1 MTRHLKGSILFLCAF
16 SFNSV
21 AASTQCDALTGC
33 EKKFCEIEYQIEK
46 AEQYDNQYK
55 VERLTTALKAAKE
68 NCTNEG
74 LKDDLREK
82 IESNEQDLT
91 EYQADLEEAKRDDRA
106 DKIRKYE
113 GKIEKELRKIDKLKQ
128 ELTEIP

>member
-1 MTRHLKGSILFLCAF
+1 MTRHLKGSLLFLCAF
-16 SFNSV
+16 SFNSM
-21 AASTQCDALTGC
+21 ASTQCDALTGC
-33 EKKFCEIEYQIEK
+33 EKKFCEIEYQIKK

-82 IESNEQDLT
+82 IESNEQDLA
-91 EYQADLEEAKRDDRA
+91 EYQADLEEAKKDDRA

-128 ELTEIP
+128 ELAKIP

>member
-1 MTRHLKGSILFLCAF
+1 MTRHLTGSLLFLCAF
-16 SFNSV
+16 SFNSM
-21 AASTQCDALTGC
+21 ASNQCDALVGC
-33 EKKFCEIEYQIEK
+33 EKKFCEIEYQIKK

-82 IESNEQDLT
+82 IESNEQDLA

-128 ELTEIP
+128 ELAKIP

>member
-1 MTRHLKGSILFLCAF
+1 MTRHLKGSLLFLCAF

-33 EKKFCEIEYQIEK
+33 EKKFCEIEYQIKK

-128 ELTEIP
+128 ELAKIP

>member
-1 MTRHLKGSILFLCAF
+1 MTRHLKGSLLFLCAF
-16 SFNSV
+16 SFNTM
-21 AASTQCDALTGC
+21 ASTQCDALTGC
-33 EKKFCEIEYQIEK
+33 EKKFCEIEYQIKK

-74 LKDDLREK
+74 LKDELREK
-82 IESNEQDLT
+82 IESNEQDLA

-128 ELTEIP
+128 ELAKIP

>member
-1 MTRHLKGSILFLCAF
+1 MNRHLTGSLLFLCAL
-16 SFNSV
+16 SFNSM
-21 AASTQCDALTGC
+21 ASTQCDALTGC
-33 EKKFCEIEYQIEK
+33 EKKFCEIEYQIKK

-74 LKDDLREK
+74 LKDELREK
-82 IESNEQDLT
+82 IESNEQDLA

-128 ELTEIP
+128 ELAKIP

>member
-1 MTRHLKGSILFLCAF
+1 MTRHLKGSLLFLCAF
-16 SFNSV
+16 SFNSM
-21 AASTQCDALTGC
+21 ASTQCDALTGC
-33 EKKFCEIEYQIEK
+33 EKKFCEIEYQIKK

-82 IESNEQDLT
+82 IESNEQDLA
-91 EYQADLEEAKRDDRA
+91 EYQADLEEAKRDERA

-113 GKIEKELRKIDKLKQ
+113 GKIEKELRKVDKLKQ
-128 ELTEIP
+128 ELAKIP

>member
-1 MTRHLKGSILFLCAF
+1 MTRHLKGPLLFLCAL
-16 SFNSV
+16 SFNSM
-21 AASTQCDALTGC
+21 ASTQCDALIGC
-33 EKKFCEIEYQIEK
+33 EKKFCEIEYQIKK

-55 VERLTTALKAAKE
+55 VERLTTALEVAKE

-82 IESNEQDLT
+82 IESNEQDLAG
-91 EYQADLEEAKRDDRA
+91 YQADLEEAKRDDRA

-113 GKIEKELRKIDKLKQ
+113 DKIEKELGKIDELKQ
-128 ELTEIP
+128 ELAQIP

>member
-1 MTRHLKGSILFLCAF
+1 MTRQLKGSLLFLCAL
-16 SFNSV
+16 SFNSM
-21 AASTQCDALTGC
+21 ASSQCDALTGC
-33 EKKFCEIEYQIEK
+33 EKKFCEIEYQIKK

-68 NCTNEG
+68 NCINEG

-82 IESNEQDLT
+82 IESNEQDLA

-113 GKIEKELRKIDKLKQ
+113 GKIEKELRNIDSLKQ
-128 ELTEIP
+128 ELSEIP

>member
-1 MTRHLKGSILFLCAF
+1 MTRHLKGSLLFFCAF
-16 SFNSV
+16 SFNSM
-21 AASTQCDALTGC
+21 ASTQCDALTGC
-33 EKKFCEIEYQIEK
+33 EKKFCEIEYQIKK

-82 IESNEQDLT
+82 IASNEQDLA

-128 ELTEIP
+128 ELAKTP

>member
-1 MTRHLKGSILFLCAF
+1 MTRYLKGSLLFLCAF
-16 SFNSV
+16 SFNSM
-21 AASTQCDALTGC
+21 ASTQCDALTGC

-82 IESNEQDLT
+82 IESNEQDLA

-113 GKIEKELRKIDKLKQ
+113 GKSEKELRKIDKLKQ
-128 ELTEIP
+128 ELAKIP

>member
-1 MTRHLKGSILFLCAF
+1 MTRHLKGSLLFLCAF
-16 SFNSV
+16 SFNSM
-21 AASTQCDALTGC
+21 ASTQCDALTGC
-33 EKKFCEIEYQIEK
+33 EKKFCEIEYQIKK
-46 AEQYDNQYK
+46 AEQYDNPYK

-82 IESNEQDLT
+82 IKSNEQDLA

-128 ELTEIP
+128 ELAKIP

>member
-1 MTRHLKGSILFLCAF
+1 MTRHLKGSLLFLCAF
-16 SFNSV
+16 SFNSM
-21 AASTQCDALTGC
+21 ASTQCDALTGC
-33 EKKFCEIEYQIEK
+33 EKKFCEIEYQIKK

-55 VERLTTALKAAKE
+55 VERLTTTLKAAKE

-82 IESNEQDLT
+82 IESNEQDLA

-128 ELTEIP
+128 ELAEIP

>member
-1 MTRHLKGSILFLCAF
+1 MTRHLKGPLLFLCAL
-16 SFNSV
+16 SFNSM
-21 AASTQCDALTGC
+21 ASTQCDALIGC
-33 EKKFCEIEYQIEK
+33 EKKFCEIEYQIKK

-55 VERLTTALKAAKE
+55 VERLTTALEVAKE

-82 IESNEQDLT
+82 IESNEQDLA

-113 GKIEKELRKIDKLKQ
+113 DKIEKELGKIDELKQ
-128 ELTEIP
+128 ELAQIP

>member
-1 MTRHLKGSILFLCAF
+1 MTRHLTGSLLFLCAF
-16 SFNSV
+16 SFNSM
-21 AASTQCDALTGC
+21 ASTQCDALTGC
-33 EKKFCEIEYQIEK
+33 EKKFCEIEYQIKK

-82 IESNEQDLT
+82 IESNEQDLA
-91 EYQADLEEAKRDDRA
+91 EYQADLEEAKRDERA

-128 ELTEIP
+128 ELAQIP

>member
-1 MTRHLKGSILFLCAF
+1 MTRHLKSSLLFLCAF
-16 SFNSV
+16 SFNSM
-21 AASTQCDALTGC
+21 ASTQCDALTGC
-33 EKKFCEIEYQIEK
+33 EKKFCEIEYQIKK